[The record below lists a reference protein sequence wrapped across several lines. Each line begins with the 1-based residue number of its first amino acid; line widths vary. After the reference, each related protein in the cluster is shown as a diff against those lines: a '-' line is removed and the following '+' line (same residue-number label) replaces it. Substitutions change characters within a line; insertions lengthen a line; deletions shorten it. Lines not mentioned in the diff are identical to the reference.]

1 MQIKKTCILTGSFE
15 AVHGCHVVDKGPN
28 LQTFKDAF
36 ERMYGFEPNSG
47 TEDIQNIVY
56 LQSHFHNGPMDNQNM
71 SAALKT
77 RRIGFDWIEKNC
89 YIEDFFTGDIERKPW
104 VSGVYVNVKP
114 EYFRLVKFNVHK
126 KIEKIFTKDTNS
138 W

>member
-1 MQIKKTCILTGSFE
+1 
-15 AVHGCHVVDKGPN
+15 
-28 LQTFKDAF
+28 
-36 ERMYGFEPNSG
+36 MYGFEPNSG

-89 YIEDFFTGDIERKPW
+89 YIEDFFTGDIEKKPW

-114 EYFRLVKFNVHK
+114 EYFAWSNLTCTKKLKKFLR
-126 KIEKIFTKDTNS
+126 KIPTHGRSLLDWEYWIED
-138 W
+138 